1 MSKLLEK
8 LRKNTII
15 KPEIL
20 KSSRYFTNETFYST
34 RIPLLN
40 LALSGKL
47 NGGLPRGIVQIA
59 APPKHFK
66 TNFMIELIRAF
77 QQENK
82 DTDAIT
88 ILYDSE
94 LGSTPEYYEN
104 AGIDTSRIDHRP
116 IRSVEELKSD
126 CANLMND
133 IEEGDKVLI
142 CLDSIGMLRSEKET
156 EDAKDNKTTVDM
168 TRAKQLKSFFR
179 IITGEA
185 AIKQIPMVIVNHS
198 YQTMEM
204 YSKEVAAGG
213 RGAQYAAH
221 TLLFITKAQ
230 ENDKEDGKNVLAGF
244 RFTLRAGM
252 SRYVKEN
259 STFPISVMF
268 GEGID
273 RFSGIFE
280 LALDLGFLSNPKK
293 GWYTL
298 GNDEKLQRRSD
309 IEENQEIM
317 NGILNNPEFIKAVE
331 ANYALM

>member
-1 MSKLLEK
+1 MSKILEK
-8 LRKNTII
+8 IRKNTIL

-77 QQENK
+77 QQTNK

-88 ILYDSE
+88 VLYDSE
-94 LGSTPEYYEN
+94 LGSTPDYYEN
-104 AGIDTSRIDHRP
+104 AGIDTTKIDHRP

-126 CANLMND
+126 CANLMD
-133 IEEGDKVLI
+133 SLSEGDKVLI
-142 CLDSIGMLRSEKET
+142 CVDSIGMLRSEKET

-179 IITGEA
+179 IITGES
-185 AIKQIPMVIVNHS
+185 AIKQIPIVMINHS

-230 ENDKEDGKNVLAGF
+230 ENEKEDGKNVLAGF
-244 RFTLRAGM
+244 KFTLKAGL

-259 STFPISVMF
+259 STFPISVLF
-268 GEGID
+268 GEGIE
-273 RFSGIFE
+273 RYSGIFD
-280 LALDLGFLSNPKK
+280 LAFEFGFITSEKQ
-293 GWYTL
+293 GWYKL
-298 GNDEKLQRRSD
+298 PNDEKQRRKSD
-309 IEENQEIM
+309 IEEDEETM

-331 ANYALM
+331 AKYALM